1 MTKKK
6 PPELLLK
13 TGRKPIYSDEI
24 AARICV
30 MLSDG
35 RTITS
40 ICSDSDMPSL
50 DTVYSWLQR
59 FPGFAEAYARARE
72 AQQDTFAGQIIDI
85 ADTDDDPQRARNR
98 IDARKWHAAKTAPR
112 KYGDR
117 VMQEIT
123 GADGGPIAIAALQVH
138 MRGLNDEE
146 LLIMQQLLLKGK
158 TAP

>member
-6 PPELLLK
+6 PPELLLAL
-13 TGRKPIYSDEI
+13 GRKSTYSADI
-24 AARICV
+24 ADRICT
-30 MLSDG
+30 MLADG

-40 ICSDSDMPSL
+40 ICSDSDMPSI
-50 DTVYSWLQR
+50 DGVYGWLQKQ
-59 FPGFAEAYARARE
+59 PAFAEAYARARE

-85 ADTDDDPQRARNR
+85 ADNDDDPQRARNR

-117 VMQEIT
+117 VVQELT
-123 GADGGPIAIAALQVH
+123 GADGGPIAIATLQVQ

>member
-13 TGRKPIYSDEI
+13 PGRKLIYDADI

-50 DTVYSWLQR
+50 DTVYTWLQKHPW
-59 FPGFAEAYARARE
+59 FSDAYARARE

-85 ADTDDDPQRARNR
+85 ADNDDDPQRARNR

-158 TAP
+158 IAP

>member
-6 PPELLLK
+6 PPELLRQNGVK
-13 TGRKPIYSDEI
+13 STYSVDI
-24 AARICV
+24 ADRICV
-30 MLSDG
+30 MLAEG

-40 ICSDSDMPSL
+40 ICADDDMPGV
-50 DTVYSWLQR
+50 DGVYGWLQKQ
-59 FPGFAEAYARARE
+59 PAFAEAYARARE

-85 ADTDDDPQRARNR
+85 ADNDDDPQRARNR

-138 MRGLNDEE
+138 MRGLNDDE

-158 TAP
+158 IAP

>member
-59 FPGFAEAYARARE
+59 FPSFSEAYARARE

-85 ADTDDDPQRARNR
+85 ADNDDDPQRARNR

>member
-1 MTKKK
+1 MPKKK

-13 TGRKPIYSDEI
+13 TGRKPIYDADI
-24 AARICV
+24 ADRICI

-50 DTVYSWLQR
+50 DTVYGWLQR
-59 FPGFAEAYARARE
+59 LPSFSESYARARE

-117 VMQEIT
+117 VIQEIT
-123 GADGGPIAIAALQVH
+123 GADGGPIAIATLQVQ

>member
-1 MTKKK
+1 
-6 PPELLLK
+6 
-13 TGRKPIYSDEI
+13 
-24 AARICV
+24 
-30 MLSDG
+30 
-35 RTITS
+35 
-40 ICSDSDMPSL
+40 
-50 DTVYSWLQR
+50 LQR
-59 FPGFAEAYARARE
+59 FPSFSEAYARARE

>member
-59 FPGFAEAYARARE
+59 FPSFSEAYARARE